1 MLEYV
6 NELWQTFVNRPDFWA
21 VLSIIPVTAFV
32 TWAHVWMALKMVFY
46 PINFWGFHLGPLPVG
61 WQGIVPRKAGR
72 ISGIITD
79 NTLSKLG
86 SIREFLQAMDP
97 DDMARIIGEQVGF
110 ELEHLIDEVMMD
122 RNAVLWENLPF
133 AIKRRIYAQA
143 QKQMPAIL
151 RELVTE
157 LTMNVESLVDM
168 REMVVSQMEGDRRL
182 MVRMFLKVGQ
192 KEINFIWHIS
202 ALIGMFF
209 GIFQMIVWFVVPW
222 HWTVPFWAAIW
233 GFLTNWIA
241 IWMVFNPLYPHSV
254 KYPQFFARTTNRKF
268 PWIKPVIPRIGT
280 YNIQGAFM
288 KRQDEVSDVFASVVT
303 EDLITLKSIMTEMM
317 YGGRKDKTRRII
329 KRHINEIMETPLVR
343 TSLQLSLGPKE
354 YAKLKTDLIDRSIE
368 ITMVPVCDPAFNA
381 SRAQK
386 IYQMFR
392 DRIRELTPKE
402 FQNLL
407 RPAFQEDEWILI
419 LLGGVTGF
427 VAGLIH
433 LFVAFL

>member
-241 IWMVFNPLYPHSV
+241 IWMVFNPLYPHPV

-392 DRIRELTPKE
+392 ERILELTPRE

-419 LLGGVTGF
+419 VLGGVTGF
-427 VAGLIH
+427 IAGTIH

>member
-241 IWMVFNPLYPHSV
+241 IWMVFNPLYPHPV

-427 VAGLIH
+427 IAGLIH

>member
-6 NELWQTFVNRPDFWA
+6 NELWQAFLMRPDFWA

-46 PINFWGFHLGPLPVG
+46 PITFWGFHIGPLPVG

-86 SIREFLQAMDP
+86 SIQEFLQAMDP

-110 ELEHLIDEVMMD
+110 ELEHLIDEVMID
-122 RNAVLWENLPF
+122 RNAVLWENLPYS
-133 AIKRRIYAQA
+133 IKRRIYSQA
-143 QKQMPAIL
+143 HKQLPDVL

-168 REMVVSQMEGDRRL
+168 REMVVRQMEGDRRL

-241 IWMVFNPLYPHSV
+241 IWMVFNPIEPHYIR
-254 KYPQFFARTTNRKF
+254 YPQIFRLTKDRKF
-268 PWIKPVIPRIGT
+268 PWIVPVLKIGT
-280 YNIQGAFM
+280 YNVQGAFM
-288 KRQDEVSDVFASVVT
+288 KRQEEVSDVFASVVT

-317 YGGRKDKTRRII
+317 YGSRKEKTRRIL
-329 KRHINEIMETPLVR
+329 KRHINKIMETPVVR
-343 TSLQLSLGPKE
+343 TSLQVSIGMKE
-354 YAKLKTDLIDRSIE
+354 YARLKTDLIDRSIQ
-368 ITMVPVCDPAFNA
+368 ITMVPISDPVLNQ

-386 IYQMFR
+386 IYHMFR
-392 DRIRELTPKE
+392 ERILALSPKE

-419 LLGGVTGF
+419 VLGGVTGF
-427 VAGLIH
+427 IAGTIH
-433 LFVAFL
+433 LFVAFIR

>member
-6 NELWQTFVNRPDFWA
+6 NELWQAFLNRPDFWA

-46 PINFWGFHLGPLPVG
+46 PINFWGFHVGPVPVG

-86 SIREFLQAMDP
+86 SIQEFLQAMDP

-122 RNAVLWENLPF
+122 RNAVLWENLPYS
-133 AIKRRIYAQA
+133 IKRRIYAQA
-143 QKQMPAIL
+143 HKQLPQVL
-151 RELVTE
+151 KELVTE

-168 REMVVSQMEGDRRL
+168 RDMVVSQMEGDRRL

-209 GIFQMIVWFVVPW
+209 GLFQMVVWFVVPW

-241 IWMVFNPLYPHSV
+241 IWMVFNPIEPHYI
-254 KYPQFFARTTNRKF
+254 KYPQFFKRTADHRF

-288 KRQDEVSDVFASVVT
+288 KRQEEVSDVFASVVT

-317 YGGRKDKTRRII
+317 YGGKKDKTRRIV

-368 ITMVPVCDPAFNA
+368 ITMVPVSDPAFNA

-392 DRIRELTPKE
+392 DRIRDLTPNE

-419 LLGGVTGF
+419 VLGGVTGF

>member
-6 NELWQTFVNRPDFWA
+6 NDLWQAFFSRPDHLA
-21 VLSIIPVTAFV
+21 ILSIVPVTAFV
-32 TWAHVWMALKMVFY
+32 TWIHVWMALKMVFY
-46 PINFWGFHLGPLPVG
+46 PIKFWGFHIGPLPVG

-86 SIREFLQAMDP
+86 SLNEFLNAMEP
-97 DDMARIIGEQVGF
+97 EDMARIIGEQVGF
-110 ELEHLIDEVMMD
+110 ELEHLIDEVMLD
-122 RNAVLWENLPF
+122 RNAVLWENLPYS
-133 AIKRRIYAQA
+133 IKRRIYAQA
-143 QKQMPAIL
+143 HQQMPNIL
-151 RELVTE
+151 KGLVTE
-157 LTMNVESLVDM
+157 LTMNVESLVNM
-168 REMVVSQMEGDRRL
+168 KEMVVRQMEGDRRL

-209 GIFQMIVWFVVPW
+209 GIFQMAVYILIPD
-222 HWTVPFWAAIW
+222 HRTVPVFAALW

-241 IWMVFNPLYPHSV
+241 IWMVFNPVYPHYV
-254 KYPQFFARTTNRKF
+254 RYPQFFEFTKDRKF
-268 PWIKPVIPRIGT
+268 PWVKPVIPRIGT
-280 YNIQGAFM
+280 YNVQGAFM

-317 YGGRKDKTRRII
+317 YGPRKDKTRRII
-329 KRHINEIMETPLVR
+329 KRHVNSIMETPLIR
-343 TSLQLSLGPKE
+343 TALQLSIGPSE

-368 ITMVPVCDPAFNA
+368 ITMVPVSDPAFNA

-386 IYQMFR
+386 IFQMFR
-392 DRIRELTPKE
+392 ERIRELTPTE

-407 RPAFQEDEWILI
+407 RPAFREDEWLLI
-419 LLGGVTGF
+419 VLGGVTGF
-427 VAGLIH
+427 LAGLIH

>member
-6 NELWQTFVNRPDFWA
+6 NELWQTFLNRPDFWA

-46 PINFWGFHLGPLPVG
+46 PINFWGFHLGSLPVG

-86 SIREFLQAMDP
+86 SLREFLDAMDP
-97 DDMARIIGEQVGF
+97 EDMARIIGEQVGF
-110 ELEHLIDEVMMD
+110 ELEHLIDEMMME
-122 RNAVLWENLPF
+122 RNAVLWENLPYSLR
-133 AIKRRIYAQA
+133 RRIYAQA
-143 QKQMPAIL
+143 HKQLPNIL

-157 LTMNVESLVDM
+157 LTMNVESLVNM
-168 REMVVSQMEGDRRL
+168 REMVVHQMEGDRRL
-182 MVRMFLKVGQ
+182 MVNMFLKVGQ

-209 GIFQMIVWFVVPW
+209 GVFQMIVWFVVPW
-222 HWTVPFWAAIW
+222 HWTVPFWASIW
-233 GFLTNWIA
+233 GLLTNWIA
-241 IWMVFNPLYPHSV
+241 IWMVFNPLEPHYV
-254 KYPQFFARTTNRKF
+254 RYPQWFELTKNRQF
-268 PWIKPVIPRIGT
+268 PWVKPVMPRMGT

-288 KRQDEVSDVFASVVT
+288 KRQEEVSDVFARVVT

-317 YGGRKDKTRRII
+317 YGGKKDKTRRIV
-329 KRHINEIMETPLVR
+329 KRHINQIMETPLVR

-392 DRIRELTPKE
+392 ERILELTPRE

-419 LLGGVTGF
+419 VLGGVTGF
-427 VAGLIH
+427 IAGTIH

>member
-1 MLEYV
+1 MFDYV
-6 NELWQTFVNRPDFWA
+6 NELWQIFLNRPDHLA

-86 SIREFLQAMDP
+86 SLREFLEAMDP
-97 DDMARIIGEQVGF
+97 EDMANIIGEQVGF
-110 ELEHLIDEVMMD
+110 ELEHLIDEVMLD
-122 RNAVLWENLPF
+122 RNAVLWENLPYS
-133 AIKRRIYAQA
+133 IKRRIYAQA
-143 QKQMPAIL
+143 HKQLPNTL
-151 RELVTE
+151 KELVTE

-209 GIFQMIVWFVVPW
+209 GVFQMIVWFVVPW

-241 IWMVFNPLYPHSV
+241 IWMVFNPIEPHYIR
-254 KYPQFFARTTNRKF
+254 YPQIFRFTKDRKF
-268 PWIKPVIPRIGT
+268 PWIVPVLKIGT
-280 YNIQGAFM
+280 YNVQGAFM
-288 KRQDEVSDVFASVVT
+288 KRQEEVSDVFANVVT
-303 EDLITLKSIMTEMM
+303 
-317 YGGRKDKTRRII
+317 
-329 KRHINEIMETPLVR
+329 
-343 TSLQLSLGPKE
+343 
-354 YAKLKTDLIDRSIE
+354 
-368 ITMVPVCDPAFNA
+368 
-381 SRAQK
+381 
-386 IYQMFR
+386 
-392 DRIRELTPKE
+392 
-402 FQNLL
+402 
-407 RPAFQEDEWILI
+407 
-419 LLGGVTGF
+419 
-427 VAGLIH
+427 
-433 LFVAFL
+433 

>member
-1 MLEYV
+1 MLEYI
-6 NELWQTFVNRPDFWA
+6 NQLWQTFLNRPDFWA

-86 SIREFLQAMDP
+86 SLQEFLNAMDP
-97 DDMARIIGEQVGF
+97 EDMARIIGEQVGF
-110 ELEHLIDEVMMD
+110 ELEHLIDEVMVD
-122 RNAVLWENLPF
+122 RNAVLWENLPYS
-133 AIKRRIYAQA
+133 IKRRIYAQA
-143 QKQMPAIL
+143 HKQLPEVL
-151 RELVTE
+151 KELVTE
-157 LTMNVESLVDM
+157 LTVNVESLVDM

-209 GIFQMIVWFVVPW
+209 GVFQMIVWFVVPW
-222 HWTVPFWAAIW
+222 HWTVPFWASIW

-241 IWMVFNPLYPHSV
+241 IWMVFNPISPHPV
-254 KYPQFFARTTNRKF
+254 RYLQLTELTKDRKF
-268 PWIKPVIPRIGT
+268 PWIKPVWPRIGT
-280 YNIQGAFM
+280 YNVQGAFM
-288 KRQDEVSDVFASVVT
+288 KRQEEVSDVFASVVT

-317 YGGRKDKTRRII
+317 YGAKKDKTRRIV
-329 KRHINEIMETPLVR
+329 KRHINQIMETPLVR

-386 IYQMFR
+386 IFQMFR
-392 DRIRELTPKE
+392 ERIRELTPKE

-419 LLGGVTGF
+419 VLGGVTGF
-427 VAGLIH
+427 IAGTIH

>member
-6 NELWQTFVNRPDFWA
+6 SGLWQTFLHRPDFWA

-46 PINFWGFHLGPLPVG
+46 PIKFWGFHLGPLPVG

-86 SIREFLQAMDP
+86 SLREFLEAMDP
-97 DDMARIIGEQVGF
+97 EDMARIIGEQVGF
-110 ELEHLIDEVMMD
+110 ELEHLIDEVMID
-122 RNAVLWENLPF
+122 RNAVLWENLPYS
-133 AIKRRIYAQA
+133 IKRRIYAQA
-143 QKQMPAIL
+143 HKQLPGVL

-209 GIFQMIVWFVVPW
+209 GVFQMVVWFVVPW
-222 HWTVPFWAAIW
+222 HWTVPFWASIW

-241 IWMVFNPLYPHSV
+241 IWMVFNPIERHYIR
-254 KYPQFFARTTNRKF
+254 YPQIFRLTKDRKF
-268 PWIKPVIPRIGT
+268 PWIVPVLRIGT
-280 YNIQGAFM
+280 YNVQGAFM
-288 KRQDEVSDVFASVVT
+288 KRQEEVSEVFSSVVT

-317 YGGRKDKTRRII
+317 YGSRKDKTRRIV

-343 TSLQLSLGPKE
+343 TSLQLSLGPRE
-354 YAKLKTDLIDRSIE
+354 YARLKTDLIDRSIE
-368 ITMVPVCDPAFNA
+368 ITMGPVCDPALNA

-386 IYQMFR
+386 IFQMFKE
-392 DRIRELTPKE
+392 RIRELTPKE

-419 LLGGVTGF
+419 VLGGVTGF
-427 VAGLIH
+427 IAGTIH

>member
-1 MLEYV
+1 MFEYV
-6 NELWQTFVNRPDFWA
+6 NELWQTFLNRPDFWA

-46 PINFWGFHLGPLPVG
+46 PITFWGFHLGPLPIG

-86 SIREFLQAMDP
+86 SLREFLDAMDP
-97 DDMARIIGEQVGF
+97 EDMARIIGEQVGLD
-110 ELEHLIDEVMMD
+110 LEYLIDEMMME
-122 RNAVLWENLPF
+122 RNATLWQNLPYSL
-133 AIKRRIYAQA
+133 KRRIYSQA
-143 QKQMPAIL
+143 HKQLPDVL
-151 RELVTE
+151 RNLVTE

-168 REMVVSQMEGDRRL
+168 RDMVVRQMEGDRRL
-182 MVRMFLKVGQ
+182 MVNMFLKVGQ

-202 ALIGMFF
+202 ALIGMMF
-209 GIFQMIVWFVVPW
+209 GVFQMIVWFVVPW
-222 HWTVPFWAAIW
+222 HWTIPFWASIW

-241 IWMVFNPLYPHSV
+241 IWMVFNPLEPHPV
-254 KYPQFFARTTNRKF
+254 RYPQFFALTQDRKF
-268 PWIKPVIPRIGT
+268 PWLKPVIPRIGT
-280 YNIQGAFM
+280 YNVQGAFM
-288 KRQDEVSDVFASVVT
+288 KRQEEVSDVFARVVT

-317 YGGRKDKTRRII
+317 YGGKKDKTRRIV
-329 KRHINEIMETPLVR
+329 KRHINQIMETPLVR

-392 DRIRELTPKE
+392 ERILELTPRE

-427 VAGLIH
+427 IAGTIH

>member
-1 MLEYV
+1 MFDYV
-6 NELWQTFVNRPDFWA
+6 NELWQIFLNRPDHLA

-86 SIREFLQAMDP
+86 SLREFLEAMDP
-97 DDMARIIGEQVGF
+97 EDMAMIIGEQVGF
-110 ELEHLIDEVMMD
+110 ELEHLIDEVMID
-122 RNAVLWENLPF
+122 RNAVLWENLPYS
-133 AIKRRIYAQA
+133 IKRRIYAQA
-143 QKQMPAIL
+143 HKQLPNTL

-241 IWMVFNPLYPHSV
+241 IWMVFNPIEPHHIR
-254 KYPQFFARTTNRKF
+254 YPQIFRLTKDRKF
-268 PWIKPVIPRIGT
+268 PWIIPVLKIGT
-280 YNIQGAFM
+280 YNVQGAFM
-288 KRQDEVSDVFASVVT
+288 KRQEEVSDVFASVVT

-317 YGGRKDKTRRII
+317 YGSKKDKTRRIV

-343 TSLQLSLGPKE
+343 TSLQLSLGPRE
-354 YAKLKTDLIDRSIE
+354 YARLKTDLIDRSIE
-368 ITMVPVCDPAFNA
+368 ITMGPVCDPALNA

-386 IYQMFR
+386 IFQMFR

-419 LLGGVTGF
+419 VLGGVTGF
-427 VAGLIH
+427 FAGLIH

>member
-6 NELWQTFVNRPDFWA
+6 NELWQAFLNRPDFWA

-46 PINFWGFHLGPLPVG
+46 PINFWGFHVGPVPVG

-86 SIREFLQAMDP
+86 SIQEFLQAMDP

-110 ELEHLIDEVMMD
+110 ELEHLIVEVMMD
-122 RNAVLWENLPF
+122 RTAGLWENLPYS
-133 AIKRRIYAQA
+133 IKRRIYAQA
-143 QKQMPAIL
+143 HKQLPQVL
-151 RELVTE
+151 KELVTE

-168 REMVVSQMEGDRRL
+168 RDMVVSQMEGDRRL

-209 GIFQMIVWFVVPW
+209 GLFQMVVWFVVPW

-241 IWMVFNPLYPHSV
+241 IWMVFNPVEPHYI
-254 KYPQFFARTTNRKF
+254 KYPQFFKRTVDHRF

-288 KRQDEVSDVFASVVT
+288 KRQEEVSDVFASVVT

-317 YGGRKDKTRRII
+317 YGGKKDKTRRIV

-368 ITMVPVCDPAFNA
+368 ITMVPVSDPAFNA

-392 DRIRELTPKE
+392 DRIRDLTPNE

-419 LLGGVTGF
+419 VLGGVTGF

>member
-1 MLEYV
+1 MPEYV
-6 NELWQTFVNRPDFWA
+6 NELWQAFLNRPDFWA

-46 PINFWGFHLGPLPVG
+46 PINFWGFHVGPVPVG

-86 SIREFLQAMDP
+86 SIQEFLQAMDP

-122 RNAVLWENLPF
+122 RNAVLWENLPYS
-133 AIKRRIYAQA
+133 IKRRIYAQA
-143 QKQMPAIL
+143 HKQLPQVL
-151 RELVTE
+151 KELVTE

-168 REMVVSQMEGDRRL
+168 RDMVVSQMEGDRRL

-209 GIFQMIVWFVVPW
+209 GLFQMVVWFVVPW

-241 IWMVFNPLYPHSV
+241 IWMVFNPVEPHYI
-254 KYPQFFARTTNRKF
+254 KYPQFFKRTADHRF

-288 KRQDEVSDVFASVVT
+288 KRQEEVSDVFASVVT

-317 YGGRKDKTRRII
+317 YGGKKDKTRRIV

-368 ITMVPVCDPAFNA
+368 ITMVPVSDPAFNA

-392 DRIRELTPKE
+392 DRIRDLTPNE

-419 LLGGVTGF
+419 VLGGVTGF